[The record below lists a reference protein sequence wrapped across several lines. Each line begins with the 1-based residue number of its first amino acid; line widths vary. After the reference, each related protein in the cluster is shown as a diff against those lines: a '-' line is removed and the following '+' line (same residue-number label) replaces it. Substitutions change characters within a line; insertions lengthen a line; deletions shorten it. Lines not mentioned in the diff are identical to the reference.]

1 MDPLSDAP
9 ADPQPDWASLLP
21 REAFHQIILIL
32 RAALPPPLIDDPVDW
47 ARRDN
52 AAMAAVASLAPANA
66 AEGRLAAQFVA
77 ADSYAMDC
85 LRLAQLRRCEPD
97 VARKCAAQ
105 AASMM
110 RESKSA
116 LRVLL
121 RLQAARQKLAG
132 DPAEMDRAA
141 WAEHGA
147 AAMMQQALAGAPA
160 APASR
165 HNGKPSSPAKTA
177 PGKGMEVASGGVR
190 KCLPSAKKAIK
201 SDEAGFE
208 TEPRFWPPTALVA
221 S

>member
-1 MDPLSDAP
+1 MDPLSDAL
-9 ADPQPDWASLLP
+9 ADPQPDWASLLA
-21 REAFHQIILIL
+21 REAFHQIILVL

-52 AAMAAVASLAPANA
+52 AAKAVVASLAPANA
-66 AEGRLAAQFVA
+66 AEGRL
-77 ADSYAMDC
+77 
-85 LRLAQLRRCEPD
+85 
-97 VARKCAAQ
+97 
-105 AASMM
+105 
-110 RESKSA
+110 
-116 LRVLL
+116 
-121 RLQAARQKLAG
+121 AARQKLAG

-177 PGKGMEVASGGVR
+177 PGNGMEVASGGVR

-201 SDEAGFE
+201 FKKSGPEM
-208 TEPRFWPPTALVA
+208 EPRFWPPIALVA